1 MECFSKKR
9 TAMIQISICR
19 EFQCSILLTAQGRSC
34 PRPPSDGHDWK
45 WPQLWS
51 TRCTTSTAP
60 LTFPPLSQPPRR
72 SVYTKVLL
80 SRCVSDPLCHAR
92 PTSTSTSTDVTSL
105 FRAPT
110 LLVKQA
116 KTVDTVRRSLSKQY
130 TLFHNIPRGKLC
142 HFRSGFDGR
151 EKRRKHFFG
160 RKTWDLL
167 LSRWIR

>member
-1 MECFSKKR
+1 MECFSKKNRDDTNQHLPWVPVLNTAPFSR
-9 TAMIQISICR
+9 TQLSAPTIQ
-19 EFQCSILLTAQGRSC
+19 TATIGSDLSSD
-34 PRPPSDGHDWK
+34 PPAA
-45 WPQLWS
+45 QQ
-51 TRCTTSTAP
+51 AP

-92 PTSTSTSTDVTSL
+92 PTSTSTDVTSL

-116 KTVDTVRRSLSKQY
+116 KTVDTVSRSLSKQY
-130 TLFHNIPRGKLC
+130 NIPRGKLC
-142 HFRSGFDGR
+142 HFRSGFDRR
-151 EKRRKHFFG
+151 EKRRKHVFG

-167 LSRWIR
+167 LSRWVR

>member
-1 MECFSKKR
+1 MPTGLLPTVIGHPNSSNYYGVFLS
-9 TAMIQISICR
+9 MIQISICR
-19 EFQCSILLTAQGRSC
+19 EFQCSILLPSQGRSC
-34 PRPPSDGHDWK
+34 PRPPSRR
-45 WPQLWS
+45 PRLEV
-51 TRCTTSTAP
+51 TSALSDPPAAQQAP
-60 LTFPPLSQPPRR
+60 LTFPPRR

-92 PTSTSTSTDVTSL
+92 PTSTSTDVTSL

-130 TLFHNIPRGKLC
+130 TLLHNIPRGKLC
-142 HFRSGFDGR
+142 HFRSMFNGR

-160 RKTWDLL
+160 RKT
-167 LSRWIR
+167 

>member
-1 MECFSKKR
+1 MECFSKNR

-19 EFQCSILLTAQGRSC
+19 EFQCSRTQLSAPTIGSDLSSDPPAAQ
-34 PRPPSDGHDWK
+34 
-45 WPQLWS
+45 Q
-51 TRCTTSTAP
+51 AP

-92 PTSTSTSTDVTSL
+92 PTSTSTDVTSL

-116 KTVDTVRRSLSKQY
+116 KTVNTVRRSLSKQY
-130 TLFHNIPRGKLC
+130 TPLHNIPRGKLC

>member
-1 MECFSKKR
+1 MEWFSKKR

-19 EFQCSILLTAQGRSC
+19 EFQCSRTQLSAPNIQTATIGSDLSSD
-34 PRPPSDGHDWK
+34 PPAA
-45 WPQLWS
+45 QQ
-51 TRCTTSTAP
+51 AP

-92 PTSTSTSTDVTSL
+92 PTSTSTDVTSL

-130 TLFHNIPRGKLC
+130 TPLHNTPSDKLC

-160 RKTWDLL
+160 RKT
-167 LSRWIR
+167 